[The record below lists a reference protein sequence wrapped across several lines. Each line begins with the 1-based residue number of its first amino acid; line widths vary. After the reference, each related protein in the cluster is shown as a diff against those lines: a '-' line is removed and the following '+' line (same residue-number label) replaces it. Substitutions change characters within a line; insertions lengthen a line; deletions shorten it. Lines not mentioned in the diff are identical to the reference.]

1 MRTSPQW
8 QRLIAIVLTLQTHQ
22 PENNKEAKR
31 MEEKRSEKA
40 EEPQRIGRD
49 LEAQDG
55 REAERLA
62 GHGRHWEL

>member
-1 MRTSPQW
+1 
-8 QRLIAIVLTLQTHQ
+8 
-22 PENNKEAKR
+22 